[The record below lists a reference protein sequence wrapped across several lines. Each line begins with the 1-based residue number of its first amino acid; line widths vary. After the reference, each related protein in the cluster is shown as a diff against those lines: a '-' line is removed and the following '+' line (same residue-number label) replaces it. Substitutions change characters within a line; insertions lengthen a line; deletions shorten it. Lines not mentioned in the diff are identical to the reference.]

1 MATNPRFSE
10 FVQRAQMG
18 GVSDQSVVEILTAGV
33 WPEKEVYEALTH
45 HYEQAVGV
53 KIPRRR
59 SAGTA

>member
-1 MATNPRFSE
+1 
-10 FVQRAQMG
+10 MG